1 MEGDGI
7 KLKIHK
13 TIKKKNGKEYELYYI
28 NVPSKVAK
36 LLNLEQKEAILDPKT
51 NCIFLKE
58 KTQSS

>member
-7 KLKIHK
+7 KLKVHK

-51 NCIFLKE
+51 NCIFFKG
-58 KTQSS
+58 KNTK